1 MAVTIT
7 KQKSCDGEQQVGGHR
22 RSGAISD
29 TCGMNDPGGVKHA
42 ELQVPSLVK
51 WAPSSLRII

>member
-7 KQKSCDGEQQVGGHR
+7 KQKSCDGKQQVLGHR

-29 TCGMNDPGGVKHA
+29 TGGMSGPGGVKHA

-51 WAPSSLRII
+51 WGQ